1 MTVNGTIETMFG
13 MVGSLLGTITD
24 GLYAIA
30 PKLIVIAILVALIGV
45 IFCSS
50 MQRGA
55 KIATV
60 VVVAVIAFS
69 FGFLPDI
76 VNGLLGAAGGVTG
89 AASAPNAMADAL

>member
-60 VVVAVIAFS
+60 IVVAVIAFS

-76 VNGLLGAAGGVTG
+76 VNGLLGAAGGVTE

>member
-1 MTVNGTIETMFG
+1 MAVNGTIETMFG

-30 PKLIVIAILVALIGV
+30 PKLIVIAILIALIGV

-60 VVVAVIAFS
+60 IVVALIAFS

-76 VNGLLGAAGGVTG
+76 VHGLLGAAGG
-89 AASAPNAMADAL
+89 AAQASLAPNAMADAL